1 MGAAN
6 SASDHPRSPAN
17 LIARTVWLE
26 ISRREEYFALLI
38 LMGLYLVFAIGARLV
53 GNTQPEAVALM
64 LNMGLWFS
72 ATLSA
77 LLTLVTSVR
86 LIPAEIE
93 ARTLYPLLAK
103 PVTRG
108 EVVLGKFLAVSSAGC
123 LCLLV
128 FTALTSL
135 TWAAEFPM
143 PGQDMLLFA
152 QAFILQAAALAL
164 LGSLAM
170 LLSLLA
176 PKAPAMLVA
185 GFLYFAGTSAL
196 NVLRSAVGSS
206 SLANGIDWTL
216 NYIPHFSKLCLFQRF
231 TDGASA
237 LPWSD
242 FGALLLHALLTTFLL
257 LTLAARAFERRVI

>member
-1 MGAAN
+1 MAVAGAV
-6 SASDHPRSPAN
+6 SDRPQPAPY
-17 LIARTVWLE
+17 LIARSVWLE
-26 ISRREEYFALLI
+26 IRRREEYFALLI

-53 GNTQPEAVALM
+53 GNTQPEAVALL

-72 ATLSA
+72 ATLAA
-77 LLTLVTSVR
+77 LLTLVTSAR

-108 EVVLGKFLAVSSAGC
+108 QVVLGKFIAVSSAGC
-123 LCLLV
+123 LCLLA

-143 PGQDMLLFA
+143 PGQDMLLFV
-152 QAFILQAAALAL
+152 QAFILQSAALVL
-164 LGSLAM
+164 LGALAM

-176 PKAPAMLVA
+176 PKAPAMIVT
-185 GFLYFAGTSAL
+185 GFLYFAGSSAM
-196 NVLRSAVGSS
+196 NVLRSALAGSRFS
-206 SLANGIDWTL
+206 NGVDWVL

-231 TDGASA
+231 TDGAA
-237 LPWSD
+237 PLPWAD
-242 FGALLLHALLTTFLL
+242 FGALLVHALLTTGLFLI
-257 LTLAARAFERRVI
+257 LAARAFERRVI